1 MTFFISEFR
10 TTVAYKCSC
19 YEQMTELLQKKM
31 DNMKKSILYD
41 VRKGFQDLQNNLLLN
56 LTPKHE
62 INIASFIKENIGIPL
77 PTCTLDNFYSLDSLM
92 ETNKHKDALVS
103 IVSLD
108 FLYYIIFLLPVY
120 SFKAILQTIIPTIFL

>member
-10 TTVAYKCSC
+10 TTVAHKCSC

-41 VRKGFQDLQNNLLLN
+41 VRKGFQDLQNNLLLH
-56 LTPKHE
+56 LTQKHE